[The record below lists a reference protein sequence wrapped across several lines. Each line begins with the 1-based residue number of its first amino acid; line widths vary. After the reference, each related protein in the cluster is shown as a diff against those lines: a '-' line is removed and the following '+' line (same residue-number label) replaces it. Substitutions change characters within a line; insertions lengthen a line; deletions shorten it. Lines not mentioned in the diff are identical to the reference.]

1 MQVRL
6 ILKLAGGETEFGPDA
21 QAAKSGLAAFLR
33 AAAGRLE
40 NLNDNK
46 MVGSLLDDV
55 TGDVIG
61 SIQLEIIGGG
71 V

>member
-21 QAAKSGLAAFLR
+21 QAAKSCLAAYLR
-33 AAAGRLE
+33 AAAVRVE
-40 NLNDNK
+40 NLNDDNA
-46 MVGSLLDDV
+46 VASVLDDLSGAV
-55 TGDVIG
+55 VG

-71 V
+71 A